1 MLQQLRPR
9 LRCRE
14 IAEADLPAVAEL
26 LAKSFT
32 TRDNQLLRLR
42 RLAQCTP
49 PAGMPQFGY
58 LLEHDD
64 RPVGAILTLYSSI
77 SVGGSAVTRCNLSSW
92 HVEPEYRGYG
102 ALLTSQALKQKNVT
116 YVNVTARP
124 STWPIVSAQGFSR
137 YSDGIFVAGPLLNR
151 RAPATET
158 TVVEGDD
165 ASAPASAAGS
175 SIPAR
180 LPCCRTTPRFGCLSL
195 VCETAATAHPFIFA
209 RRDLKGLIPC
219 VQLVYCR
226 SIDEFVRFAGSI
238 GRALARRGILLVT
251 IDANQPIP
259 GLSGRYYPGRMPK
272 FVRGEGTMRL
282 GDLAYTNIA
291 VFCNL

>member
-77 SVGGSAVTRCNLSSW
+77 SIGGSTVTRCNLSSW

-137 YSDGIFVAGPLLNR
+137 YSDGTFIAGPLLNR
-151 RAPATET
+151 RAPATVT
-158 TVVEGDD
+158 TVV
-165 ASAPASAAGS
+165 AADGAGVS
-175 SIPAR
+175 VGGGKLDPGEIAMLSDHA
-180 LPCCRTTPRFGCLSL
+180 RFGCLSL
-195 VCETAATAHPFIFA
+195 VCETAETAHPFIFA

>member
-9 LRCRE
+9 IRCRE

-32 TRDNQLLRLR
+32 TRDNQMFRLR
-42 RLAQCTP
+42 RLAQCRP
-49 PAGMPQFGY
+49 PEGLPQFGY
-58 LLEHDD
+58 LLEHEG
-64 RPVGAILTLYSSI
+64 RVVGAILTIYSSI
-77 SVGGSAVTRCNLSSW
+77 SIGGSSVKRCNLSSW

-116 YVNVTARP
+116 YINATARP
-124 STWPIVSAQGFSR
+124 STWSIVSAQGFSR
-137 YSDGIFVAGPLLNR
+137 YSEGIFIAGPLLNR
-151 RAPATET
+151 RAPATKT
-158 TVVEGDD
+158 TVVVRDGADN
-165 ASAPASAAGS
+165 SFGAGKLDPGETAILS
-175 SIPAR
+175 DHA
-180 LPCCRTTPRFGCLSL
+180 RFGCLSL
-195 VCETAATAHPFIFA
+195 VCETAETAHPFVFA

-226 SIDEFVRFAGSI
+226 SIDDFVRFAGSI
-238 GRALARRGILLVT
+238 GRTLARRGIFLVT

-259 GLSGRYYPGRMPK
+259 GLVGRYYPGRMPK
-272 FVRGEGTMRL
+272 FVRGDGTMRL

-291 VFCNL
+291 VFCGL